1 MPPQNQR
8 RQSARLNPLTPPP
21 PPSPRGITASNTT
34 ERRRQRARGSQRQ
47 SKAQRVDEICQFMR
61 KKDVTLREFV
71 HVYVTTQGS
80 GGYGER
86 PATRAKRLAEAIYGQ
101 SEVLDALREHP
112 ASGAAGIVTVKALRK
127 EMKALEEAGDM
138 FSAYQVDRGQE
149 KTSQAGIGQEEQP
162 GDGQKLEDYEC
173 ILGDM
178 QFEDMS
184 KQVNTRAPL
193 LFGLLNGLM
202 GPKIERKDRTPRDPS
217 KFNHRIAIITSILC
231 YSRASEGSN
240 KFPCVFGAFLHSN
253 GMKRRVLDLFHQ
265 FGLCEGYKGVHKH
278 LETVAEQAKASSM
291 SLSMDVD

>member
-1 MPPQNQR
+1 
-8 RQSARLNPLTPPP
+8 
-21 PPSPRGITASNTT
+21 
-34 ERRRQRARGSQRQ
+34 
-47 SKAQRVDEICQFMR
+47 MR
-61 KKDVTLREFV
+61 KKDITLREFIQ
-71 HVYVTTQGS
+71 VYVTTQGS

-101 SEVLDALREHP
+101 PEVLDALREHP
-112 ASGAAGIVTVKALRK
+112 ASGSAGIVTVKALRK
-127 EMKALEEAGDM
+127 EMKVLEEAGDM

-149 KTSQAGIGQEEQP
+149 KTSQAGIGEEQP
-162 GDGQKLEDYEC
+162 GDNQKLEDYER

-202 GPKIERKDRTPRDPS
+202 APKRERMDRAPRDPS
-217 KFNHRIAIITSILC
+217 KSSHRIAIITSILC

-240 KFPCVFGAFLHSN
+240 KFPRVFGAFLQSN
-253 GMKRRVLDLFHQ
+253 GVKRRILDLFHQ

-278 LETVAEQAKASSM
+278 LETVAEQAKASSL
-291 SLSMDVD
+291 SLGVDVD